1 MTEQKTGPSIEQKL
15 PKELRRKRDKLL
27 RGAKKRARIAK
38 LREEYA
44 KRREKST

>member
-15 PKELRRKRDKLL
+15 PKELRRKRDEFLK
-27 RGAKKRARIAK
+27 GAKKKTRVAK
-38 LREEYA
+38 LRKEYA